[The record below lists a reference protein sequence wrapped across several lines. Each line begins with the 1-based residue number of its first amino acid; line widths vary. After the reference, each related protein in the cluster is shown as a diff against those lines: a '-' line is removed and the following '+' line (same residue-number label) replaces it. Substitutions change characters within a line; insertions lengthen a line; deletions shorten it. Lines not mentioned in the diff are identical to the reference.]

1 MPRRLFSFHR
11 NSFAPLALIFALLFS
26 SAAMA
31 ALDGELYENL
41 EPIPGANAALAEIDP
56 QADFTVFRR
65 VKLLDTFVAFRSG
78 WESDQRRGGSRMRIS
93 QSEVERIKT
102 DVAELFREVMTETL
116 EADDGFQVVDE
127 SGDDVLLLRPAIIDL
142 DIVSPDGMG
151 TGRGSSF
158 SAETGSATLY
168 IELYDS
174 VSNQILGRAADR
186 QTIRNAGNITTW
198 SNQASNRAD
207 ARRLFS
213 DWSQAL
219 RGFLDNH
226 YMDDD

>member
-1 MPRRLFSFHR
+1 MPGRIFSFHR
-11 NSFAPLALIFALLFS
+11 IPFAPVALAFALLFS
-26 SAAMA
+26 SNAAA

-41 EPIPGANAALAEIDP
+41 EPIPGAKAALAEIDP
-56 QADFTVFRR
+56 RADFTVFKR
-65 VKLLDTFVAFRSG
+65 VRLLDTFVAFRSG
-78 WESDQRRGGSRMRIS
+78 WEQDQRRGGSRMRIS

-102 DVAELFREVMTETL
+102 DVAVLFREVMTEVL
-116 EADDGFQVVDE
+116 EADDGYQVVDE
-127 SGDDVLLLRPAIIDL
+127 AGRDVLLLRPAVIDL

-207 ARRLFS
+207 ARRLFTA
-213 DWSQAL
+213 WAQAL
-219 RGFLDNH
+219 RGFLDSH
-226 YMDDD
+226 YMDD